1 VLSYQKNPTSSKN
14 EIMELYQLVQKEY
27 QGRTDHSN
35 KLLYREDAKKV
46 VLQIWTWERV
56 SNGISILGSVFFLNK
71 RKGLY

>member
-1 VLSYQKNPTSSKN
+1 
-14 EIMELYQLVQKEY
+14 MELYQLVQKEY

-46 VLQIWTWERV
+46 VYKYGFWFTHFHFSKWGRV